1 MPCVSFFFT
10 VKTEVK
16 GNTRVIGMIE
26 RKHTIMAKCL
36 SHDKWLT
43 GDRLIKIGPVS
54 LSLQP
59 PQSTFSFCA
68 PLSECS
74 CSVLAPC
81 QSISGKG
88 ADCICLMSSRQ
99 RESVFQQ
106 PRHTDR
112 QLEDHFVCAH
122 YAQRLI
128 TQQSWRLR
136 ARLYCYYWSWSRN
149 LNQLTYSWY
158 NVCNIHH
165 LAVLHCYTHTLVNSH
180 S

>member
-1 MPCVSFFFT
+1 MISSPVISCFLCALCFFLLYSQDRSQREYEGCRHDWK
-10 VKTEVK
+10 KT
-16 GNTRVIGMIE
+16 
-26 RKHTIMAKCL
+26 HTIVTKCL

-68 PLSECS
+68 HLSECS

-112 QLEDHFVCAH
+112 KLEDHFVCAH
-122 YAQRLI
+122 YAQRLTTAI
-128 TQQSWRLR
+128 LKAEGTALLLLLKLIQKLKS
-136 ARLYCYYWSWSRN
+136 AD
-149 LNQLTYSWY
+149 
-158 NVCNIHH
+158 I
-165 LAVLHCYTHTLVNSH
+165 
-180 S
+180 